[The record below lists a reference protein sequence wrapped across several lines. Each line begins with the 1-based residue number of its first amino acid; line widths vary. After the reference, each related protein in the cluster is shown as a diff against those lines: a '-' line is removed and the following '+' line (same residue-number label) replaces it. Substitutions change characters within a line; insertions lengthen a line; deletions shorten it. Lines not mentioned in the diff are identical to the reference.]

1 MRKVISIL
9 ESDGP
14 IKDRLA
20 WAANVFWTA
29 LIDAEA
35 WPEPLRAQAEPLVAR
50 LLQDGLIRE
59 TIRRMD
65 EQEVQETADL
75 LLRFAREFQKLVG

>member
-9 ESDGP
+9 EGDGP
-14 IKDRLA
+14 IKERLA

-29 LIDAEA
+29 MIDANA
-35 WPEPLRAQAEPLVAR
+35 WPAPLRAQAEPLVAR

-59 TIRRMD
+59 TISRMD
-65 EQEVQETADL
+65 ELEARETADL
-75 LLRFAREFQKLVG
+75 LLKFAREFQKSVG